1 VARVL
6 ILVENL
12 PSPFDRRVWQEATTL
27 AANGYQGG
35 DHLPT
40 GPGCEGPMKRPIGA
54 IRILRYDLPLE
65 ASGALGYL
73 REYGAALWHTF
84 RLAWREH
91 RRTGFDIVHAC
102 NPPDLL
108 FLIGGFLQVVRGHAL
123 RLRSP

>member
-6 ILVENL
+6 LLVENL

-27 AANGYQGG
+27 AANGY
-35 DHLPT
+35 DVATHLPHRT
-40 GPGCEGPMKRPIGA
+40 GLRGTRRDHWG

-73 REYGAALWHTF
+73 REYSAALWHTF

-102 NPPDLL
+102 NPPDLC
-108 FLIGGFLQVVRGHAL
+108 
-123 RLRSP
+123 S